1 MRIFEKLGQKNQKR
15 NAEGEAED
23 GKSAGVDGFVGH
35 FGQTAMESRAKLF
48 YQWATKLTTVRL
60 CVCVCAAQRVANLL
74 HAAQTVQKVNWLR
87 QFRVC
92 PVRPSTC
99 SCDQWL
105 SAVRQVV
112 PTGPCPMCLK
122 TRLPSTLAAQSQTGD
137 RRAMNKFLRSF
148 YNKLF
153 SLDISL

>member
-35 FGQTAMESRAKLF
+35 FAMESRAKLF
-48 YQWATKLTTVRL
+48 YRWATKQFI
-60 CVCVCAAQRVANLL
+60 CVCVCLCAAQRVANLL

-92 PVRPSTC
+92 PVRPSIY
-99 SCDQWL
+99 L
-105 SAVRQVV
+105 
-112 PTGPCPMCLK
+112 
-122 TRLPSTLAAQSQTGD
+122 
-137 RRAMNKFLRSF
+137 FL
-148 YNKLF
+148 
-153 SLDISL
+153 